1 MLTPPIA
8 ETKME
13 DDVMS
18 GGGPLEKGRNHVPNR
33 VERVNAD
40 THYNEDVCG
49 RNAVTNSDFTYV
61 NFY

>member
-1 MLTPPIA
+1 
-8 ETKME
+8 ME